1 MNIPTPEQWRAL
13 GEVLVIWGFWAIVYG
28 AIAMSIGLII
38 ILFLSGQMNKAFHY
52 ICKNF

>member
-1 MNIPTPEQWRAL
+1 MTPEQWVEFAK
-13 GEVLVIWGFWAIVYG
+13 VLVTWGTYAMVYG
-28 AIAMSIGLII
+28 AITIFIGLII